1 MSDIN
6 VNDLAT
12 LSPSALDGDY
22 YGIVFTPNGDTNKVV
37 FEDAVA
43 QANSN
48 NGCVCLQEASLPIA
62 SADVLQLNSTPLTIV
77 AAQGA
82 GTAIEV
88 VSASVKIAFGSV
100 AYATNTTLQL
110 ISPGGA
116 TLVQATTSTVLAVTQ
131 NTHTGFNKTAPI
143 ASGGSIF
150 ENTELQINVFNG
162 DPTAGDSDITVYV
175 LYRVITV

>member
-37 FEDAVA
+37 LEDAVA

-48 NGCVCLQEASLPIA
+48 NGCVCIEEAYLAIS

-77 AAQGA
+77 PAQGA

-88 VSASVKIAFGSV
+88 ISASVKMVYNSA
-100 AYATNTTLQL
+100 AYATNTDLQL
-110 ISPGGA
+110 M
-116 TLVQATTSTVLAVTQ
+116 
-131 NTHTGFNKTAPI
+131 
-143 ASGGSIF
+143 ASGGSINLARDTGVLF
-150 ENTELQINVFNG
+150 STSDKIRSFALTEGDIIENTALVVTTRTGN
-162 DPTAGDSDITVYV
+162 PTTGDSDITVYV
-175 LYRVITV
+175 TYRVTTL

>member
-48 NGCVCLQEASLPIA
+48 NGCVCLQEASLTIA

-88 VSASVKIAFGSV
+88 ISASVKIAFGSV
-100 AYATNTTLQL
+100 AYATNT
-110 ISPGGA
+110 S
-116 TLVQATTSTVLAVTQ
+116 LVI
-131 NTHTGFNKTAPI
+131 G
-143 ASGGSIF
+143 SGGNSHYLEIDCLAATVSTMRKFADVEVTSNTATSIV
-150 ENTELQINVFNG
+150 ENSGAGISVFSG

>member
-6 VNDLAT
+6 INDLAT

-48 NGCVCLQEASLPIA
+48 NGCVCLQEASLTIA

-88 VSASVKIAFGSV
+88 VSASVNIAFGSV
-100 AYATNTTLQL
+100 AYATNVNLT
-110 ISPGGA
+110 IENSGA
-116 TLVQATTSTVLAVTQ
+116 TDTQFALQCLNSTVSTIRRLNGQTATGTTDTQ
-131 NTHTGFNKTAPI
+131 LL
-143 ASGGSIF
+143 
-150 ENTELQINVFNG
+150 ENTDLVVSVATGN
-162 DPTAGDSDITVYV
+162 PTAGDSDITVYV